1 MKVTAEALNKIADIL
16 NITDKNTVIQV
27 AIATLVKSGVDMQ
40 DAMNAV
46 LGQGAYLKFAGS
58 VYDELNAKA

>member
-40 DAMNAV
+40 DAMDAV
-46 LGQGAYLKFAGS
+46 LGKGAYLKMAGA
-58 VYDELNAKA
+58 VYDKLNAKA